1 MVGGNSMREILMAT
15 EFKLSNELQPG
26 PAAGPHDTGWQIV
39 FVFLFSWSTPPIA
52 IPRGELFLRIRF
64 DVDQPI
70 YTPRFPPRVRTIAFS
85 QAPCKR
91 TDHHGTAS
99 YRLNTQQTG

>member
-15 EFKLSNELQPG
+15 EFNLSNELQPG

-64 DVDQPI
+64 DVDQPL
-70 YTPRFPPRVRTIAFS
+70 YRPGSPTRVRTIAFP

-91 TDHHGTAS
+91 TDRHGSAS
-99 YRLNTQQTG
+99 YRLKRQQPG